1 MCIKKTKKITSL
13 ALLTTLFA
21 SCVNYSHANELI
33 LGDINGDN
41 VVNQTDLD
49 YANAMSKM
57 DVYANGWE
65 RFVSKIDFDS
75 DNRITEYDVNEIK
88 KIINKELNVNEN
100 KMPNLETESKPV
112 SSNDN
117 NNDINNS
124 NSSKV
129 ENNQKEEKANNNNSS
144 YDRPIKV
151 DYDIEFTDSYSDFN
165 DYEYI
170 KIMIGDINNNG
181 QIESDDLDRAYSIY
195 YKRFSN
201 NNDKLKVRVDMDK
214 DGYLT
219 QNDLDILQNHII
231 EGQNNNEYV
240 LEPYG
245 KVSEEIKVLLG
256 DLDNNKTINED
267 DLNRAKAMLN
277 NDNLGA
283 MKQFINRID
292 VDLDGDLTQND
303 IDLLK
308 DYVDGKISS
317 FKQKYANP
325 DIKLSLEERNHYI
338 NESIKNKRGDVYKD
352 VTNENRYLDIDC
364 NNIINFDDFS
374 KIMSIVNSDED
385 DKQTA
390 EYKTY
395 YERYEEKSDLYEDGI
410 IDVKDFEIIKLYLE
424 NTIKNPTKKDFDAY
438 YDSIKTDLPY
448 LQKIKNAVLN
458 HEDKV
463 DLSEYQNLNYE
474 KGTGSLYEL
483 MRYEPLLQL
492 YLSCNAGAF
501 YNEVDINNNRQVI
514 FNYYN
519 SEEETTEIV
528 NAVNKKIDEIIENI
542 ITDDMSDIDIVY
554 AIRDYMVENVKYD
567 PQFAIDGAP
576 GLSHSAYNVLIKN
589 IGVCDGFSGAMK
601 MILDRLGIESQIIY
615 GHSPVSAHAWNL
627 ITIDGITYHMD
638 MNLEINYP
646 QEPYRYMF
654 VSDQSMELNGA
665 YWNKDIYGIHKNV
678 MPRNSVRIFNKED
691 VFNEIEAALA
701 NGKNELTI
709 NYKSNDLDVFEI
721 QKYFADKDLFEVNVS
736 INGKYENYTFENGVE
751 NPCFIYI
758 SNLNSKPL
766 NKVSSM
772 SDLILEFERN
782 INEGNSEFKIFY
794 NNDDIDHINLQR
806 LMMAEKNQNLR
817 FVINEGTN
825 TICEML
831 NDNNLSNYE
840 NNMFIKFTNVDTS
853 VEPFF
858 NKAYVINSKD
868 ELMDALRDGF
878 NESNAPLIYLKN
890 TELTRSY
897 VYDILQNLNK
907 RNNFYLNQAD
917 YIFGDDAKN
926 NDMILEI
933 IE

>member
-21 SCVNYSHANELI
+21 SCINYSHANELI

-57 DVYANGWE
+57 DVYENGWE

-75 DNRITEYDVNEIK
+75 DNKITEYDIDEIK
-88 KIINKELNVNEN
+88 KIINKKEIIKEDN
-100 KMPNLETESKPV
+100 KANLETEDKLV
-112 SSNDN
+112 SSNEN
-117 NNDINNS
+117 NNS
-124 NSSKV
+124 NNSNLSKEDSSTK
-129 ENNQKEEKANNNNSS
+129 ENINNDSVSS
-144 YDRPIKV
+144 YDRLINV
-151 DYDIEFTDSYSDFN
+151 DYSIEYTDSYSDFN

-181 QIESDDLDRAYSIY
+181 QIESNDLDRAYSIY

-201 NNDKLKVRVDMDK
+201 DDDKLKVRIDMDK
-214 DGYLT
+214 DGSLT
-219 QNDLDILQNHII
+219 QNDLDILQNYVIG
-231 EGQNNNEYV
+231 GQNNNEYV

-245 KVSEEIKVLLG
+245 QLNNERRVLLG
-256 DLDNNKTINED
+256 DLDNNKSIDEG
-267 DLNRAKAMLN
+267 DLNRAKYMLN
-277 NDNLGA
+277 NDNLGI
-283 MKQFINRID
+283 MKQFINRVD
-292 VDLDGDLTQND
+292 VDLDGSLTQND

-308 DYVDGKISS
+308 NYVDGKISS
-317 FKQKYANP
+317 FNQKYASP

-338 NESIKNKRGDVYKD
+338 NESIKNKRSDVYKD
-352 VTNENRYLDIDC
+352 VTRENRHLDIDH

-374 KIMSIVNSDED
+374 KIKNIVNSDED

-390 EYKTY
+390 EYKAHY
-395 YERYEEKSDLYEDGI
+395 KRYEEKSDLYNDGI

-424 NTIKNPTKKDFDAY
+424 DTIKNPTKEDFDAY
-438 YDSIKTDLPY
+438 YESIKTNLPY
-448 LQKIKNAVLN
+448 LQKIKNAVFN

-492 YLSCNAGAF
+492 YLSCNNGAF
-501 YNEVDINNNRQVI
+501 YNEVDINNNRQVV

-519 SEEETTEIV
+519 SEEDTLEIV
-528 NAVNKKIDEIIENI
+528 NAVDQKIDEIIENI
-542 ITDDMSDIDIVY
+542 ITDDMSDIDKVY

-576 GLSHSAYNVLIKN
+576 GLSHSAYNVLVEN

-601 MILDRLGIESQIIY
+601 MILDRLGIESEILY
-615 GHSPVSAHAWNL
+615 GHSIVSAHAWNL
-627 ITIDGITYHMD
+627 ITIDGLTYHID
-638 MNLEINYP
+638 MTLEINYP
-646 QEPYRYMF
+646 DEPYRYMF
-654 VSDQSMELNGA
+654 VSDKSMELNGS
-665 YWNKDIYGIHKNV
+665 YWNKDIYGIHENV
-678 MPRNSVRIFNKED
+678 MPRNSVRLFNKED
-691 VFNEIEAALA
+691 VFDKIETALA
-701 NGKNELTI
+701 DSKDELTI
-709 NYKSNDLDVFEI
+709 NYKSNDLDAFEI

-736 INGKYENYTFENGVE
+736 INEKYENYTFENGVE

-758 SNLNSKPL
+758 TNLNSNPL
-766 NKVSSM
+766 KKVNSM

-782 INEGNSEFKIFY
+782 INEGNTEFKIFY
-794 NNDDIDHINLQR
+794 NNDDIDYTNLQK
-806 LMMAEKNQNLR
+806 LIMAEKNQNLK

-825 TICEML
+825 TICKML
-831 NDNNLSNYE
+831 NDNTLSNYE

-853 VEPFF
+853 IEPFF

-868 ELMDALRDGF
+868 ELRDALRNGF
-878 NESNAPLIYLKN
+878 ENSDTPLIYLKN
-890 TELTRSY
+890 SNLNRAY

-907 RNNFYLNQAD
+907 RNNFYLNPAD
-917 YIFGDDAKN
+917 YIFGDDSKN

>member
-21 SCVNYSHANELI
+21 SCINYSHANELI

-57 DVYANGWE
+57 DVYENGWE

-75 DNRITEYDVNEIK
+75 DNKITEYDIDEIK
-88 KIINKELNVNEN
+88 KIINKKEIIKEDN
-100 KMPNLETESKPV
+100 KANLETEDKLV
-112 SSNDN
+112 SSNEN
-117 NNDINNS
+117 NNS
-124 NSSKV
+124 NNSNLSKEDSSTK
-129 ENNQKEEKANNNNSS
+129 ENINNDSVSS
-144 YDRPIKV
+144 YDRLINV
-151 DYDIEFTDSYSDFN
+151 DYSIEYTDSYSDFN

-170 KIMIGDINNNG
+170 KIMMGDINNNG

-201 NNDKLKVRVDMDK
+201 DDDKLKVRIDMDK
-214 DGYLT
+214 DGSLT
-219 QNDLDILQNHII
+219 QNDLDILQNYVIG
-231 EGQNNNEYV
+231 GQNNNEYV

-245 KVSEEIKVLLG
+245 QLNNERRVLLG
-256 DLDNNKTINED
+256 DLDNNKSIDEG
-267 DLNRAKAMLN
+267 DLNRAKYMLN
-277 NDNLGA
+277 NDNLGI
-283 MKQFINRID
+283 MKQFINRVD

-308 DYVDGKISS
+308 NYVDGKISS
-317 FKQKYANP
+317 FNQKYAIP

-338 NESIKNKRGDVYKD
+338 NESIKNKRSDVYKD
-352 VTNENRYLDIDC
+352 VTRENRHLDIDH

-374 KIMSIVNSDED
+374 KIKNIVNSDED
-385 DKQTA
+385 DKQTT
-390 EYKTY
+390 EYKAHY
-395 YERYEEKSDLYEDGI
+395 KRYEEKSDLYNDGI

-424 NTIKNPTKKDFDAY
+424 DTIKNPTKEDFDAY
-438 YDSIKTDLPY
+438 YESIKTNLPY
-448 LQKIKNAVLN
+448 LQKIKNAVFN

-492 YLSCNAGAF
+492 YLSCNNGAF
-501 YNEVDINNNRQVI
+501 YNEVDINNNRQVE

-519 SEEETTEIV
+519 SEEETLEIV
-528 NAVNKKIDEIIENI
+528 NAVNQKIDEIIEDI
-542 ITDDMSDIDIVY
+542 ITDDMSDIDKVY

-576 GLSHSAYNVLIKN
+576 GLSHSAYNVLVKN
-589 IGVCDGFSGAMK
+589 IGVCDGFSGSMK
-601 MILDRLGIESQIIY
+601 MILDRLGIESEILY
-615 GHSPVSAHAWNL
+615 GHSIVSAHAWNL
-627 ITIDGITYHMD
+627 ITIDGLTYHID
-638 MNLEINYP
+638 MTLEINYP
-646 QEPYRYMF
+646 DEPYRYMF
-654 VSDQSMELNGA
+654 VSDKSMELNGS

-678 MPRNSVRIFNKED
+678 MPRNSIRLFNKED
-691 VFNEIEAALA
+691 VFDEIETALA
-701 NGKNELTI
+701 DSKDELTI
-709 NYKSNDLDVFEI
+709 NYKSNDLDVFEL

-736 INGKYENYTFENGVE
+736 INEKYENYTFENGVE

-758 SNLNSKPL
+758 TNLNSNPL
-766 NKVSSM
+766 KKVNSM

-782 INEGNSEFKIFY
+782 INEGNTEFKIFY
-794 NNDDIDHINLQR
+794 NNDDIDYTNLQK
-806 LMMAEKNQNLR
+806 LIMAEKNQNLK

-825 TICEML
+825 TICKML
-831 NDNNLSNYE
+831 NDNTLSNYE

-853 VEPFF
+853 IEPFF

-868 ELMDALRDGF
+868 ELRDALRNGF
-878 NESNAPLIYLKN
+878 ENSDTPLIYLKN
-890 TELTRSY
+890 SNLNRAY

-907 RNNFYLNQAD
+907 RNNFYLNPAD
-917 YIFGDDAKN
+917 YIFGDDSKN